1 MRNFVGTDSE
11 YIESRVLSATPA
23 GLIEILYEKALEHMA
38 SAQFHLRAGEVV
50 ERGQAI
56 SKVQAIINELNHALD
71 PKKGGEIAVNLQR
84 LYEYSL
90 LKLTEAHR
98 FGSEAG
104 LVEVERILQNMLDGW
119 REATRPTDNS
129 FHYDSVTADHMMLQ
143 PEAAPA
149 LRSWTL

>member
-56 SKVQAIINELNHALD
+56 SKVQAIINELLHSLD
-71 PKKGGEIAVNLQR
+71 TKKGGEIALNLQR
-84 LYEYSL
+84 LYEYSV

-98 FGSEAG
+98 FGTEAG

-119 REATRPTDNS
+119 REATRPAQNTS
-129 FHYDSVTADHMMLQ
+129 SYDSVTADHMLLQ

>member
-71 PKKGGEIAVNLQR
+71 AKKGGEIAVNLQR
-84 LYEYSL
+84 LYEYSIV
-90 LKLTEAHR
+90 KLTEAHR

-119 REATRPTDNS
+119 REATRPIESTHN
-129 FHYDSVTADHMMLQ
+129 YDSFTADHMMLQ
-143 PEAAPA
+143 PEASPA

>member
-23 GLIEILYEKALEHMA
+23 GLIEILYEKALEHIA
-38 SAQFHLRAGEVV
+38 SAQFHLRAGAIV

-71 PKKGGEIAVNLQR
+71 TRNGGEIAVNLQR
-84 LYEYSL
+84 LYVYSL
-90 LKLTEAHR
+90 VKLTDAHR
-98 FGSEAG
+98 FGSEAD
-104 LVEVERILQNMLDGW
+104 LVEVERILQNMLDAW
-119 REATRPTDNS
+119 REATRPTASSCN
-129 FHYDSVTADHMMLQ
+129 YDSVTADHMLLQ